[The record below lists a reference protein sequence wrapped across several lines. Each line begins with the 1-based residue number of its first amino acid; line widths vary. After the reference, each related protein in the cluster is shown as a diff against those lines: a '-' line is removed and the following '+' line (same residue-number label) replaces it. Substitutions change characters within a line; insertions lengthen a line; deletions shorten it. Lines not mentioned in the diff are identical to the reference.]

1 MSSRLS
7 LLAVSLLTAFVL
19 VACSDGS
26 TEPETTTTAAAST
39 TTGITTT
46 TQAPPS
52 TAATTTTEPSL
63 AAALEGLA
71 AAKGAVS
78 TTTTEYLP
86 AVPMT
91 LTFDGKNCELEGPTE
106 LTPGPVD
113 FTFSNE
119 SDVTAATNFVELMK
133 GKTVEDAIEY
143 SGPEQP
149 SVRHAPSW
157 ARPLDTYYPVN
168 AGASKVW
175 TRNLVPGTYFMWCAE
190 LRPFLAWTGSGL
202 TVEEWSD

>member
-7 LLAVSLLTAFVL
+7 LVAVSLLTAFVL

-91 LTFDGKNCELEGPTE
+91 LTFDGEGCTFDGPTE
-106 LTPGPVD
+106 LTPGPVKY
-113 FTFSNE
+113 TFVNE
-119 SDVTAATNFVELMK
+119 SKAPAVQNFVEVLE
-133 GKTVEDAIEY
+133 GKTLEDMIVHN
-143 SGPEQP
+143 GPEP
-149 SVRHAPSW
+149 FTGHHPSW
-157 ARPLDTYYPVN
+157 TRELGTWWTTE
-168 AGASKVW
+168 AGDSKSW
-175 TRNLVPGTYFMWCAE
+175 RKHLEPGNYFMVCGQAQ
-190 LRPFLAWTGSGL
+190 PFLLWNGPWL
-202 TVEEWSD
+202 TVAE